1 MTTLRLLGV
10 VGTLVTTAPALSAQ
24 PPWADHQALMDTRTM
39 AVAASARQGG
49 DPKKDEADVRKAD
62 QDRFA
67 AMVKGDIALLDRLL
81 AVELTYTHGDA
92 RRIDKSGFLADFKTG
107 AFRYSMIEPSD
118 VMVTLYGDVAVVTG
132 AAAMRVLQ
140 NGTANDIRIRYT
152 NVHVKRNGAWQMVAW
167 QATRLPAT
175 P

>member
-1 MTTLRLLGV
+1 M
-10 VGTLVTTAPALSAQ
+10 GTLVATAPATSAQ
-24 PPWADHQALMDTRTM
+24 TPRADEPSVLDTRTM
-39 AVAASARQGG
+39 AVAASARQAV
-49 DPKKDEADVRKAD
+49 DPKKDEADVRKAE

-67 AMVKGDIALLDRLL
+67 AMVKGDVALLDKLL

-92 RRIDKSGFLADFKTG
+92 RRIDKSAFLADFTTG

-118 VMVTLYGDVAVVTG
+118 VMVKLYGEVAVVTG

-167 QATRLPAT
+167 QATRLPAA